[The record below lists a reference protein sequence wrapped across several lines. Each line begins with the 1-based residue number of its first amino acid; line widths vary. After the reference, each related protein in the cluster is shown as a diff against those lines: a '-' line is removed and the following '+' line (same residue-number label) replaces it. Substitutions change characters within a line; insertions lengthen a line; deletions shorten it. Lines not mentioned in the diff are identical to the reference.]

1 MSWTRFDTAVSDELL
16 RAVTSAFALIAV
28 ADGDL
33 ARAEIDQ
40 FMQTLKDQSELF
52 PSLNMASVEPVF
64 RDLCGALFADPEA
77 GRHHALQDV
86 AAVAGNSLHVDL
98 VNSAAKIALAADGR
112 SDARETV
119 LLQDICGAL
128 GVTEDDT

>member
-52 PSLNMASVEPVF
+52 PSLNMTSVEPVF

-77 GRHHALQDV
+77 GRQHALKDV

-98 VNSAAKIALAADGR
+98 VNSAAKIALVADGR